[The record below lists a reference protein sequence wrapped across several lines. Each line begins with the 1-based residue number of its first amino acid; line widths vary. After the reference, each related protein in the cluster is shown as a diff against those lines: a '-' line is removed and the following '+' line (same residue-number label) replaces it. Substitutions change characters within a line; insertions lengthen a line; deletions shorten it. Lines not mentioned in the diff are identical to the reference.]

1 MSMKTNKKGLPLHD
15 KKHEGVNPLFIK
27 QRFLRFYR
35 RHRDGVVA
43 YSLLAPVLIYFA
55 IFSVFPVLFVIYLS
69 FTEWNGLMG
78 FPQWIGLRNF
88 RAFFTDLDYV
98 MTLVRAGIYGFIIL
112 FLNMIIGFLTAL
124 LLNMKIKG
132 SSVIRTIWYLPVIVP
147 FSVVA
152 QMASIILNPVDGVI
166 KNIMLLFT
174 DKPVVF
180 QQSAYW
186 MSFWIIVISVWKG
199 VGHTVII
206 YLAGL
211 QNIDMSLYEAAQVD
225 GASGFRI
232 FKNITLPCLRPI
244 TMFVLITGT
253 INSFLIF
260 EPVQLITQG
269 GPHGA
274 TNTILFRI
282 FQDAFKNFDMGMAG
296 ASSVVVL
303 IITLILSI
311 NQYRVSQRSIV

>member
-1 MSMKTNKKGLPLHD
+1 MSMEMNNDGLPLHGTE
-15 KKHEGVNPLFIK
+15 HEGVNPLLLR
-27 QRFLRFYR
+27 QRFVRFYHR
-35 RHRDGVVA
+35 NRDGVVA
-43 YSLLAPVLIYFA
+43 YSLLTPVLIYFA

-69 FTEWNGLMG
+69 FTEWNGIMG
-78 FPQWIGLRNF
+78 FPQWIGIRNF
-88 RAFFTDLDYV
+88 RTFFTKSDYV

-132 SSVIRTIWYLPVIVP
+132 ASVIRTIWYLPVIVP

-152 QMASIILNPVDGVI
+152 QMVSIILNPVDGVV

-174 DKPVVF
+174 DKPVIF

-186 MSFWIIVISVWKG
+186 MSFWIIIICVWKG

-211 QNIDMSLYEAAQVD
+211 QNIDTSLYEAAQVD
-225 GASGFRI
+225 GANSFRI
-232 FKNITLPCLRPI
+232 FRNVTLPCLRPI

-269 GPHGA
+269 GPHGE

-296 ASSVVVL
+296 ASSVIVL
-303 IITLILSI
+303 VITLILSI
-311 NQYRVSQRSIV
+311 NQYRISQRSIV